1 MAASKAPHLTTITT
15 TTPTTGILSVTT
27 TSSTPLNSSSKA
39 LTSSSTLSSSTVL
52 NPLLTCNINNTT
64 VSFHDLCR
72 SCGKTNDELY
82 DLFQQTTN
90 LITTAS
96 ASASASATAASPF
109 NTSTTTCYAH
119 LTNKPTTTVGIGE
132 RTSSA
137 STSLPAFDSA
147 AATAKATAK
156 GQSNMDNILQEMQ
169 IWQLMIKCNDG
180 LPQRICAKCTAQFYM
195 IHKFRRK
202 CLKVQTQLRT
212 LYEGQQQQQHQQQPQ
227 LQPQPQPEHKY
238 QQEQEASVE
247 SRCKKQDETIDADE
261 SKPQIDIVT
270 PSGDKTHKEEDHNDS
285 AYNNVETEDQQYLMQ
300 QREQREAIVD
310 DNDTLSVFFETPA
323 QAVDTTLL
331 DNVVAASLAKDEKKP
346 LALESG
352 SLLLPSQ
359 AVCDNE
365 RKSETTETVTTLQE
379 KMANTEKTENTCN
392 PNTLEPVND
401 DDAEKLQQIEDPSN
415 VKNSQQ
421 IIVNTENVFITKA
434 ALKAYS
440 TTNLNL
446 NDQLTDQHDT
456 RLSQE
461 EQINNVCSSTSNLI
475 SPSCSSTTSTLNQK
489 PIKRRRRK
497 IQKNKRRCS
506 LAHKSKTGRKQKAA
520 VTIRSK
526 QKSSRRNKL
535 TFKHLSD
542 VRTCLSTAK
551 STYKQVRKQKS
562 RYVGRSL
569 PMEDESSSSSTSSSS
584 AVSITSTISASG
596 SPSCSSALSSSA
608 PTPAVADPFATQN
621 LAYQTGFSTLELI
634 ERTAS
639 NKTVSSMWKTKAAM
653 KANATDDLL
662 VSEQHQQSAT
672 LTGSQTTSSLA
683 SSSSSYSYSSSS
695 LMDDEN
701 KSLKTP
707 KAKHNTTTTTN
718 TTATTTTTT
727 TTAISTNSLHSLN
740 DHEFK
745 EDNDDNV
752 GNTNEEENTNE
763 NQQPEEVEQKQ
774 IETIAAAQ
782 TLQNDDQK
790 TIEILPKN
798 NINNEEQKPI
808 VSTTPPAKTGCMKLI
823 LQRKRG
829 TRFTCRRKNDND
841 NNDDEKHLQPT
852 VSSKRRRKS
861 LSSRSKSFSFTNDC
875 DNNLKDFEE
884 ITMANDKMDRDP
896 PEATT
901 SSRSGFRCV
910 AGDENKENPALHE
923 YQQELDADSNLSIY
937 RDPLLLRN
945 DINEDDTN
953 LADFPQ
959 NQLALHTEC
968 SKEMYRIYKEK
979 TNLESPKKL
988 IVRVPLTSLT
998 QDFKRLH
1005 LTMEE
1010 QESNEDQESP
1020 KVNMTETN
1028 QPEAESMSSAQSQP
1042 TNDSN
1047 NENCSSGSDL
1057 LGFSQSTADSP
1068 TPSSSTN
1075 SSQYSVEA
1083 VRCVE
1088 PPLCSASSKIN
1099 DFINDFQNNCIDSS
1113 EIEDSSEDT
1122 ALPHLTPRIAQ
1133 ELSDEIRDVEDTLNG
1148 ILSEMHDKD
1157 MYTPRSGTTD
1167 EFFAHSVYS
1176 PLTDT
1181 PTTPA
1186 HSFYAESP
1194 CTINSNPM
1202 SVSPFIHQNM
1212 DYNAMTPQS
1221 NHSSIGHGSQ
1231 MGPANN
1237 NPNNGIF
1244 SEHFSSYKECFEES
1258 NQSELIGFQNDI
1270 PCFENIELVGKAET
1284 AEDLLAA
1291 TAEVNEEPVIIN
1303 NHTENN
1309 EVQTDG
1315 EEQIEQKH
1323 QPHQPHVVD
1332 YIDLSGFKETN
1343 EESST
1348 TEVPNSP
1355 TEIVNPH
1362 IAYTANSYP
1371 QQQTLP
1377 LMTHENSS
1385 FISNT
1390 TTQPHYIVTNTN
1402 QGPIL
1407 ITNPSLSHGQ
1417 EQIDAAFKPHSNNLQ
1432 FITLGQAMEANGQ
1445 MPANHLMNNTT
1456 AELNWPAAIN
1466 AAPSNSYQQQ
1476 PLLTTTTNGT
1486 TTYFI
1491 NANGELYQASVPS
1504 SSVPNTILVPSQA
1517 TQNSTTSIAFGK
1529 ATNDNNERFVQ
1540 NPTHQANTA
1549 STATSSQYIMVVN
1562 NVTGAPQYYATNSG
1576 LNQTPMAAAT
1586 NITPPAVLYQPTPA
1600 ATTNT
1605 GNLATNSTPSLDTIN
1620 RSTPNLITIQR
1631 PEPTPAATK
1640 QSTFVPI
1647 TPALPSSADNKNQTM
1662 HQKINQ
1668 QLQRQIKERQQQL
1681 LQTRSPNSPQKIT
1694 LICRFCHKRPKF
1706 TNNVD
1711 YSNHIINMHP
1721 AEKPYNCP
1729 HCPTNFSRRFERQ
1742 QHVAQV
1748 HGSRYQ
1754 CAQCGLSFCAQRAL
1768 DFHLQKYHANL
1779 GSRAQEDQQQEQ
1791 GQQQLQQQQNSASGM
1806 PTPATYQLLNQNQ
1819 QQRLVRVED
1828 VYVQMSDENK
1838 NRRSIDLSLDS
1849 ADMKTSPAMQDV
1861 DLLSIS
1867 SGNSLQ
1873 RQQQTHKL
1881 CCPGCNGDNDDCCGG
1896 SNRNN
1901 DHKVQQRQSGFTGS
1915 ESVNNRLQQQ
1925 QQQQQLQPTQ
1935 HVTIPS
1941 PEQTE
1946 PDSTTTLRHFRK
1958 RQLSE
1963 KSSVYSSTPALSSST
1978 TTSSTGAN
1986 GYSLSTNSDNSLAGD
2001 EGVEQHQQQLQQQ
2014 QQQPQQQIVVERTLR
2029 DTHNC
2034 LLCED
2039 SFTNEIALRKHHHLA
2054 HGTQTM
2060 ATSNT
2065 VSTSLVCNI
2074 CKRGFRMRNALQRH
2088 METHDAEG
2096 RPYECNIC
2104 HVRFPRPSQL
2114 TLHKLTVHKFEKPN
2128 SCNECGKQFGTES
2141 AMKAHTKVHEAA
2153 KTIAATTTTTLA
2165 TISTVAVAATSSSS
2179 SLLSSSSSFS
2189 PTPRLSKR
2197 AYLDIMAAAI
2207 TTTSSNSNAS
2217 SSTAA
2222 NKEKINLQSTT
2233 SGESTTTMTNN
2244 NNNTAAASVVS
2255 VATVANHVY
2264 NNNATQNTIV
2274 VSGLTT

>member
-1 MAASKAPHLTTITT
+1 
-15 TTPTTGILSVTT
+15 
-27 TSSTPLNSSSKA
+27 
-39 LTSSSTLSSSTVL
+39 
-52 NPLLTCNINNTT
+52 
-64 VSFHDLCR
+64 
-72 SCGKTNDELY
+72 
-82 DLFQQTTN
+82 
-90 LITTAS
+90 
-96 ASASASATAASPF
+96 
-109 NTSTTTCYAH
+109 
-119 LTNKPTTTVGIGE
+119 
-132 RTSSA
+132 
-137 STSLPAFDSA
+137 
-147 AATAKATAK
+147 
-156 GQSNMDNILQEMQ
+156 
-169 IWQLMIKCNDG
+169 
-180 LPQRICAKCTAQFYM
+180 M

-212 LYEGQQQQQHQQQPQ
+212 LYEEEQQQQQQQQ
-227 LQPQPQPEHKY
+227 HKY

-247 SRCKKQDETIDADE
+247 SGCEKQDKTIDANE

-285 AYNNVETEDQQYLMQ
+285 AYNNVETEDQQCLMQ
-300 QREQREAIVD
+300 QREQREAVVD
-310 DNDTLSVFFETPA
+310 DNDTLSVRFETPV

-331 DNVVAASLAKDEKKP
+331 DKVVVASLPKDEKKP
-346 LALESG
+346 LVLESG

-365 RKSETTETVTTLQE
+365 RKSETTETATTLQE
-379 KMANTEKTENTCN
+379 KMENTENTST
-392 PNTLEPVND
+392 PNTFEPIND
-401 DDAEKLQQIEDPSN
+401 NDAEKLQQIEDLSN
-415 VKNSQQ
+415 VIDSQQ
-421 IIVNTENVFITKA
+421 MIVNTENVFITKA
-434 ALKAYS
+434 ALKAYNN
-440 TTNLNL
+440 TNLKL
-446 NDQLTDQHDT
+446 NDHLTDQHDI

-461 EQINNVCSSTSNLI
+461 EQINNVCSSTSNII

-489 PIKRRRRK
+489 PIKRRKRK
-497 IQKNKRRCS
+497 TYRNERLCS
-506 LAHKSKTGRKQKAA
+506 SAHKSKTGRKQKAA
-520 VTIRSK
+520 VTIKSK
-526 QKSSRRNKL
+526 LKSSRRNKL

-551 STYKQVRKQKS
+551 CTRKPVRKQKS
-562 RYVGRSL
+562 RYVGRPL
-569 PMEDESSSSSTSSSS
+569 PMEDESSSSLSSTSSSS
-584 AVSITSTISASG
+584 AVSTTSTISASG
-596 SPSCSSALSSSA
+596 SFSCSSALSSSA
-608 PTPAVADPFATQN
+608 TTPAVADLLATQN
-621 LAYQTGFSTLELI
+621 LSYQTGFSALELI
-634 ERTAS
+634 EHTAS

-662 VSEQHQQSAT
+662 VSEQLEQSAT

-683 SSSSSYSYSSSS
+683 SSSSSSSSS
-695 LMDDEN
+695 LLDDEN
-701 KSLKTP
+701 KSLKTS
-707 KAKHNTTTTTN
+707 KANHNTTTTTN
-718 TTATTTTTT
+718 TTATTTT
-727 TTAISTNSLHSLN
+727 AISTNSLHSRN

-752 GNTNEEENTNE
+752 SNKNEEENTNE

-798 NINNEEQKPI
+798 NVNNEEQKPI

-841 NNDDEKHLQPT
+841 NNDDEEHLQPT

-884 ITMANDKMDRDP
+884 ITMASDKMDRDP
-896 PEATT
+896 PEAIAKPRT
-901 SSRSGFRCV
+901 GFLRI

-923 YQQELDADSNLSIY
+923 YQQELDADSNLSSY

-953 LADFPQ
+953 LDDFPQ
-959 NQLALHTEC
+959 NQLALYTEC

-979 TNLESPKKL
+979 TNFESPKKL

-1010 QESNEDQESP
+1010 QESNEDQDAPQENMAETKQPDTESI
-1020 KVNMTETN
+1020 
-1028 QPEAESMSSAQSQP
+1028 SSVQSQP

-1068 TPSSSTN
+1068 TSSSSTN
-1075 SSQYSVEA
+1075 SSQYSAEA
-1083 VRCVE
+1083 VRGVE
-1088 PPLCSASSKIN
+1088 APLCSASSKIN

-1221 NHSSIGHGSQ
+1221 NHSSMGHCSQ
-1231 MGPANN
+1231 MGVANN

-1244 SEHFSSYKECFEES
+1244 SEHFPTYKECYEES

-1270 PCFENIELVGKAET
+1270 PCFENIDLVGKAET

-1291 TAEVNEEPVIIN
+1291 TAEVNEEPVITS
-1303 NHTENN
+1303 NHTENT
-1309 EVQTDG
+1309 EVPTDV

-1332 YIDLSGFKETN
+1332 YIDLSEFKETN
-1343 EESST
+1343 GESST
-1348 TEVPNSP
+1348 TKVPNSP
-1355 TEIVNPH
+1355 TEIINPH

-1377 LMTHENSS
+1377 LMTPENSS

-1407 ITNPSLSHGQ
+1407 ITNPSLSHSQ
-1417 EQIDAAFKPHSNNLQ
+1417 EQIDVAFKPHSNNLQ
-1432 FITLGQAMEANGQ
+1432 FITLGQAMEANRQ
-1445 MPANHLMNNTT
+1445 MPANHLMNNTA
-1456 AELNWPAAIN
+1456 AELNWPTAMN
-1466 AAPSNSYQQQ
+1466 AAPSSSYQQQ
-1476 PLLTTTTNGT
+1476 PLLTTTNNGT

-1504 SSVPNTILVPSQA
+1504 SSMPNTILVPSQA
-1517 TQNSTTSIAFGK
+1517 TQNSATSIAFGK
-1529 ATNDNNERFVQ
+1529 ATNDNNEGFLQ
-1540 NPTHQANTA
+1540 NPTQQANA
-1549 STATSSQYIMVVN
+1549 ATPAPSSQYIMVVN

-1576 LNQTPMAAAT
+1576 LNQTPVAAAA
-1586 NITPPAVLYQPTPA
+1586 NITPPAVLYQPTSA
-1600 ATTNT
+1600 STTNN
-1605 GNLATNSTPSLDTIN
+1605 GNLNSNLANNRTPSLDTSN
-1620 RSTPNLITIQR
+1620 RRTPNLIPKQR
-1631 PEPTPAATK
+1631 PDATPVATK

-1647 TPALPSSADNKNQTM
+1647 TPALPSSADNPNQTM
-1662 HQKINQ
+1662 HQRINQ
-1668 QLQRQIKERQQQL
+1668 QLQRQIRERQQQL
-1681 LQTRSPNSPQKIT
+1681 LQPRSPNSPQKIT

-1729 HCPTNFSRRFERQ
+1729 HCPMNFSRRFERQ

-1779 GSRAQEDQQQEQ
+1779 GSRAQEEQQQEQ
-1791 GQQQLQQQQNSASGM
+1791 GQHQLQQPQNSTSGM
-1806 PTPATYQLLNQNQ
+1806 VTPATYQLLHQNQ

-1828 VYVQMSDENK
+1828 VHVQMSDENK
-1838 NRRSIDLSLDS
+1838 NKRCKY
-1849 ADMKTSPAMQDV
+1849 AV
-1861 DLLSIS
+1861 F
-1867 SGNSLQ
+1867 
-1873 RQQQTHKL
+1873 
-1881 CCPGCNGDNDDCCGG
+1881 
-1896 SNRNN
+1896 
-1901 DHKVQQRQSGFTGS
+1901 VGFFFS
-1915 ESVNNRLQQQ
+1915 
-1925 QQQQQLQPTQ
+1925 
-1935 HVTIPS
+1935 
-1941 PEQTE
+1941 
-1946 PDSTTTLRHFRK
+1946 F
-1958 RQLSE
+1958 
-1963 KSSVYSSTPALSSST
+1963 AL
-1978 TTSSTGAN
+1978 
-1986 GYSLSTNSDNSLAGD
+1986 
-2001 EGVEQHQQQLQQQ
+2001 
-2014 QQQPQQQIVVERTLR
+2014 
-2029 DTHNC
+2029 
-2034 LLCED
+2034 
-2039 SFTNEIALRKHHHLA
+2039 
-2054 HGTQTM
+2054 
-2060 ATSNT
+2060 
-2065 VSTSLVCNI
+2065 
-2074 CKRGFRMRNALQRH
+2074 
-2088 METHDAEG
+2088 
-2096 RPYECNIC
+2096 
-2104 HVRFPRPSQL
+2104 
-2114 TLHKLTVHKFEKPN
+2114 
-2128 SCNECGKQFGTES
+2128 
-2141 AMKAHTKVHEAA
+2141 
-2153 KTIAATTTTTLA
+2153 
-2165 TISTVAVAATSSSS
+2165 
-2179 SLLSSSSSFS
+2179 
-2189 PTPRLSKR
+2189 
-2197 AYLDIMAAAI
+2197 
-2207 TTTSSNSNAS
+2207 
-2217 SSTAA
+2217 
-2222 NKEKINLQSTT
+2222 
-2233 SGESTTTMTNN
+2233 
-2244 NNNTAAASVVS
+2244 
-2255 VATVANHVY
+2255 
-2264 NNNATQNTIV
+2264 
-2274 VSGLTT
+2274 